1 MGGPRYIKKGFLMI
15 FYANDRVE
23 NVRQKVMGGEG
34 EIRGLH
40 PFNADARPKNSHFKM
55 VGEMTLAVGASLGF
69 HVHENDEEIYIIVK
83 GAGLYT
89 DTDKKTYPVVPGDV
103 TVTRQGEGHALANTG
118 NEPLVFSAVIA
129 D

>member
-1 MGGPRYIKKGFLMI
+1 MI